1 MVILTTTGSYLLL
14 IALTAFLAGYQALEC
29 YLDTLVE
36 RPKRSAKEEHSN
48 LDVKQMSP
56 WLKRLVLN
64 GKWKKLVNRKDLSTG
79 IQERSTIHPILITT
93 PRGKFNLGQS

>member
-14 IALTAFLAGYQALEC
+14 IALTAFLAGYQAH
-29 YLDTLVE
+29 DTLVE

-79 IQERSTIHPILITT
+79 IQERSTIYPILKTT
-93 PRGKFNLGQS
+93 PIQFGSIFTD